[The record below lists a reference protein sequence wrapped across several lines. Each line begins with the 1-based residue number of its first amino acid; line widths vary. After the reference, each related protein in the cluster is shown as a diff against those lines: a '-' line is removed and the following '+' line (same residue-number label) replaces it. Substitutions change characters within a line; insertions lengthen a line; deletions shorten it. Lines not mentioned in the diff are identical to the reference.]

1 MSSIL
6 VMVHNHSTFG
16 SSLID
21 SFPLLAFGKIAK
33 NKYPVNKKMDLEKIM
48 EFDCL
53 AKDEKLDGDIKGF
66 EMKVDKVYKMLEE
79 LTCNDDTKVKEAEE
93 KIDKFLAENKT
104 EEAKR

>member
-1 MSSIL
+1 
-6 VMVHNHSTFG
+6 
-16 SSLID
+16 
-21 SFPLLAFGKIAK
+21 
-33 NKYPVNKKMDLEKIM
+33 MDLEEGLERIM
-48 EFDCL
+48 QFDCL
-53 AKDEKLDGDIKGF
+53 SKDEKLDGDIQGF

>member
-1 MSSIL
+1 
-6 VMVHNHSTFG
+6 
-16 SSLID
+16 
-21 SFPLLAFGKIAK
+21 
-33 NKYPVNKKMDLEKIM
+33 MDLEEGLERIM
-48 EFDCL
+48 QFDCL
-53 AKDEKLDGDIKGF
+53 SKDEKLDGDIKGF

>member
-1 MSSIL
+1 MDL
-6 VMVHNHSTFG
+6 GN
-16 SSLID
+16 
-21 SFPLLAFGKIAK
+21 P
-33 NKYPVNKKMDLEKIM
+33 DLEKGLERIM

>member
-1 MSSIL
+1 MDL
-6 VMVHNHSTFG
+6 GN
-16 SSLID
+16 
-21 SFPLLAFGKIAK
+21 P
-33 NKYPVNKKMDLEKIM
+33 DLEKGLERIM
-48 EFDCL
+48 EFDVL
-53 AKDEKLDGDIKGF
+53 AKDEKLDGDIEGF